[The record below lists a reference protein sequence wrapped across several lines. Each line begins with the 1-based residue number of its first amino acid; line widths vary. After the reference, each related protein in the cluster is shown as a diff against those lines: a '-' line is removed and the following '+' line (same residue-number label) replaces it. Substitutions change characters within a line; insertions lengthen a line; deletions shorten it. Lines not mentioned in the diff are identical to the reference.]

1 MFVAQEN
8 TNSSKKKFQKP
19 NILRRKTNLLNKTS
33 AARAPI
39 NCAIYESSDVKSI
52 LKKSFVLD
60 QKNDICVDQVAK
72 CKNNKFPP
80 VKKSVQKF
88 KIDIVEDETN
98 NIQNDQPN
106 IDTESMLFFG
116 NSPIN
121 SKYLIIIRFIH
132 LTLST
137 HFPIT
142 CHI

>member
-33 AARAPI
+33 AARAPS
-39 NCAIYESSDVKSI
+39 NGAIYESSDVKSI
-52 LKKSFVLD
+52 LNKSFVLD
-60 QKNDICVDQVAK
+60 QKNDICVDQAAK

-98 NIQNDQPN
+98 NIQNDQSN

-121 SKYLIIIRFIH
+121 SKYLIIIQFIH

-142 CHI
+142 

>member
-33 AARAPI
+33 AVRVPS

-52 LKKSFVLD
+52 LNKSFVLD

-72 CKNNKFPP
+72 CKNNNFPP

-98 NIQNDQPN
+98 NIQNDQSN

-121 SKYLIIIRFIH
+121 SKYLIIIRLIH

-137 HFPIT
+137 HFPVT